1 VSAAR
6 FLLFRTAS
14 FRYHCLMRRFAL
26 QMLRICCRDSAMI
39 RLCRM
44 RAPWIGA
51 PWSGAL
57 CLCLLPL
64 VAIATPAPAA
74 ELWRTVHARPIV
86 YAPVEYVPF
95 CYWCIR
101 DAIYVN
107 TKLIAH
113 LEANPDV
120 DEADKAPW
128 IIAAHADVRQLR
140 RLLGPVHTASVG
152 PCCYWR
158 KRLYVR

>member
-1 VSAAR
+1 MTADS
-6 FLLFRTAS
+6 LF
-14 FRYHCLMRRFAL
+14 
-26 QMLRICCRDSAMI
+26 
-39 RLCRM
+39 
-44 RAPWIGA
+44 
-51 PWSGAL
+51 
-57 CLCLLPL
+57 
-64 VAIATPAPAA
+64 AA
-74 ELWRTVHARPIV
+74 ELGRTMMRLASICVSAYAVLLAVIAVPAQAADLWRGVHARPIV
-86 YAPVEYVPF
+86 YAPPVYAPAPEPL

-101 DAIYVN
+101 DAIYVD

-128 IIAAHADVRQLR
+128 ILGARADIHHPR
-140 RLLGPVHTASVG
+140 RILGPVETVSVG

>member
-1 VSAAR
+1 
-6 FLLFRTAS
+6 
-14 FRYHCLMRRFAL
+14 MRRFAL
-26 QMLRICCRDSAMI
+26 ELSWIRHRAAAVIRCVPIC
-39 RLCRM
+39 
-44 RAPWIGA
+44 
-51 PWSGAL
+51 AL
-57 CLCLLPL
+57 GLALPL
-64 VAIATPAPAA
+64 AAIAAPTQAA
-74 ELWRTVHARPIV
+74 DLWRAAHAQPIV
-86 YAPVEYVPF
+86 YAPPPEPL

-101 DAIYVN
+101 DAIYAD

-128 IIAAHADVRQLR
+128 ILGARADVHRLR
-140 RLLGPVHTASVG
+140 RILGPVETVSVA

>member
-1 VSAAR
+1 
-6 FLLFRTAS
+6 
-14 FRYHCLMRRFAL
+14 MRRFAL
-26 QMLRICCRDSAMI
+26 QLSRIRHLASTI
-39 RLCRM
+39 RRVPICVL
-44 RAPWIGA
+44 G
-51 PWSGAL
+51 L
-57 CLCLLPL
+57 LLPL
-64 VAIATPAPAA
+64 TAIATPSEAA
-74 ELWRTVHARPIV
+74 DLRTAHARPIV
-86 YAPVEYVPF
+86 YAPPPEPL

-101 DAIYVN
+101 DAIYAD

-128 IIAAHADVRQLR
+128 ILGARADVRYLR
-140 RLLGPVHTASVG
+140 RILGPVETVSVA

>member
-1 VSAAR
+1 MNRRAVLSALG
-6 FLLFRTAS
+6 LLLAALAMPAQGAELRTA
-14 FRYHCLMRRFAL
+14 H
-26 QMLRICCRDSAMI
+26 I
-39 RLCRM
+39 RH
-44 RAPWIGA
+44 
-51 PWSGAL
+51 
-57 CLCLLPL
+57 
-64 VAIATPAPAA
+64 V
-74 ELWRTVHARPIV
+74 V
-86 YAPVEYVPF
+86 YAPPLEPL

-101 DAIYVN
+101 DAIYVD

-128 IIAAHADVRQLR
+128 IFGAHADIRRLR
-140 RLLGPVHTASVG
+140 RILGPVETVSVA

>member
-1 VSAAR
+1 
-6 FLLFRTAS
+6 
-14 FRYHCLMRRFAL
+14 
-26 QMLRICCRDSAMI
+26 MI
-39 RLCRM
+39 RLAVCAVSLAVFLM
-44 RAPWIGA
+44 PT
-51 PWSGAL
+51 
-57 CLCLLPL
+57 
-64 VAIATPAPAA
+64 AITTSAQAA
-74 ELWRTVHARPIV
+74 DLWRGTHAPVVYAQPIV
-86 YAPVEYVPF
+86 YGLPEPL

-101 DAIYVN
+101 DAIYAD

-128 IIAAHADVRQLR
+128 ILGARADVHRLR
-140 RLLGPVHTASVG
+140 RILGPVETVSVA

>member
-1 VSAAR
+1 MIWR
-6 FLLFRTAS
+6 F
-14 FRYHCLMRRFAL
+14 
-26 QMLRICCRDSAMI
+26 
-39 RLCRM
+39 
-44 RAPWIGA
+44 PIGA
-51 PWSGAL
+51 LGL
-57 CLCLLPL
+57 LLLPL
-64 VAIATPAPAA
+64 AAIATPAQTAD
-74 ELWRTVHARPIV
+74 LWRTAHARPIV
-86 YAPVEYVPF
+86 YAPPVVYGPQVVYGAPVPL

-101 DAIYVN
+101 DAIYAD

-128 IIAAHADVRQLR
+128 ILGARADVHHLR
-140 RLLGPVHTASVG
+140 RLLGPVETVSMA

>member
-1 VSAAR
+1 MMKLVSICVLSSAA
-6 FLLFRTAS
+6 
-14 FRYHCLMRRFAL
+14 
-26 QMLRICCRDSAMI
+26 
-39 RLCRM
+39 
-44 RAPWIGA
+44 
-51 PWSGAL
+51 
-57 CLCLLPL
+57 L
-64 VAIATPAPAA
+64 VAALAAPAQA
-74 ELWRTVHARPIV
+74 ADLWRAAHARPIV
-86 YAPVEYVPF
+86 YAPPAAYPVEPL

-101 DAIYVN
+101 DAIYVD

-128 IIAAHADVRQLR
+128 ILGARADVHHLR
-140 RLLGPVHTASVG
+140 RILGPVETVSVA

>member
-1 VSAAR
+1 
-6 FLLFRTAS
+6 
-14 FRYHCLMRRFAL
+14 
-26 QMLRICCRDSAMI
+26 MI
-39 RLCRM
+39 RPLSM
-44 RAPWIGA
+44 RALGLL
-51 PWSGAL
+51 AL
-57 CLCLLPL
+57 SL
-64 VAIATPAPAA
+64 VMMMLAAMTAPAQA
-74 ELWRTVHARPIV
+74 ADLWRGVHARPIV
-86 YAPVEYVPF
+86 YAPPVAYPVEPL

-101 DAIYVN
+101 DAIYVD

-128 IIAAHADVRQLR
+128 ILGARADVHRLR
-140 RLLGPVHTASVG
+140 RILGPVETVSVA